1 MIVEVNMSSE
11 SNWISCVLV
20 FLEVRMPA
28 FSEQPSYVAS
38 NAALRKLPAFCILLG
53 VLAAQV
59 GRVSVKH
66 SRSGICNATGIFS
79 VR

>member
-1 MIVEVNMSSE
+1 
-11 SNWISCVLV
+11 
-20 FLEVRMPA
+20 MPA

-66 SRSGICNATGIFS
+66 SRSGIGNATGIFS